1 MKNLKVKKKL
11 WSMFFVLILLMMIPM
26 AVNSIGL
33 GRITDRYRTFVEQN
47 YLAEIYVYNIRLEM
61 DMGVKNILLAAEV
74 STSADMENYLASA
87 EESLNRVGEYIE
99 WFKTSYE
106 GDISKILEY
115 DDVRLQAV
123 DLRPEIFEAIRE
135 NTPKG
140 DARAAQLLADYNKAL
155 EQAGAKITEF
165 AQQLSVNSK
174 DMFTRSMGVKEGIVL
189 FQKEC
194 FVVAIILSAIMVAV
208 TTKAVLKPI
217 QEIDHAIDKMR
228 SGDFSAEI
236 TYTSRDELGHM
247 AENMRAM
254 LISLREITHDQMKMM
269 MGMAEGNFAVKSKDE
284 SIYIGEFKILYDAIQ
299 EIKKRLG
306 ETFVQVQQVARLVTA
321 GSDQVSA
328 GAQHLAHGAM
338 QQASS
343 IEQLA
348 ATITEITQQIKDTA
362 EFSEGSRE
370 DTLRIQ
376 KEAAKSNEDMQEL
389 LKAMGDIS
397 ENSAQIS
404 KIVKT
409 IEDIAFQTN
418 ILSLNA
424 AVEAARAGV
433 AGKGFAVVADEVRNL
448 ASKSADASKS
458 TAALIENSLSAVQR
472 GREITDK
479 TAESLTRVIADINKV
494 AESIT
499 HIAQEAMTQANSVGQ
514 ISIGVDQISG
524 VVQTTSATSQEGAA
538 SSEELSSQAQVLKH
552 LMSQFRWDEDLI
564 QLEEQEDNGANEAL
578 PAHALSQPDSSKY

>member
-74 STSADMENYLASA
+74 SASADMENYLASA

-564 QLEEQEDNGANEAL
+564 QLEEQEDNSANEAL

>member
-1 MKNLKVKKKL
+1 
-11 WSMFFVLILLMMIPM
+11 M

-61 DMGVKNILLAAEV
+61 DTGVKNILLAAEA

-87 EESLNRVGEYIE
+87 EESLNQVGEYIE

-578 PAHALSQPDSSKY
+578 SQPDSSKY

>member
-61 DMGVKNILLAAEV
+61 DMGVKNILLAAEA

-87 EESLNRVGEYIE
+87 EESLNQVGEYIE

-236 TYTSRDELGHM
+236 TYTSRDELGRM

-254 LISLREITHDQMKMM
+254 LISLREIVHDQMEMM

-306 ETFVQVQQVARLVTA
+306 ETFVQVQQVARRVTA

-328 GAQHLAHGAM
+328 GAQHLAQGAT

>member
-61 DMGVKNILLAAEV
+61 DTGVKNILLAAEA

-87 EESLNRVGEYIE
+87 EESLNQVGEYIE

-208 TTKAVLKPI
+208 TTKALLKPI

-306 ETFVQVQQVARLVTA
+306 ETFVQVQQVARLVTV

>member
-61 DMGVKNILLAAEV
+61 DTGVKNILLAAEA

-194 FVVAIILSAIMVAV
+194 FVAAIILSAIMVAV

-564 QLEEQEDNGANEAL
+564 QLEEQEDNSANEAL
-578 PAHALSQPDSSKY
+578 PAHALSKPDSSKY

>member
-11 WSMFFVLILLMMIPM
+11 WSIFFVLILLMMIPM

-61 DMGVKNILLAAEV
+61 DTGVKNILLAAEA

-87 EESLNRVGEYIE
+87 EESLNQVGEYIE

-236 TYTSRDELGHM
+236 TYTSRDELGRM

>member
-1 MKNLKVKKKL
+1 
-11 WSMFFVLILLMMIPM
+11 MFFVLILLMMIPM

-87 EESLNRVGEYIE
+87 EESLNQVGEYIE

-106 GDISKILEY
+106 GDISKIL

-236 TYTSRDELGHM
+236 TYTSRDELGRM

-254 LISLREITHDQMKMM
+254 LISLREIVHDQMEMM

-306 ETFVQVQQVARLVTA
+306 ETFVQVQQVARRVTA

-328 GAQHLAHGAM
+328 GAQHLAQGAT

-564 QLEEQEDNGANEAL
+564 QLEEQEDNSANEAL

>member
-61 DMGVKNILLAAEV
+61 DTGVKNILLAAEV

-306 ETFVQVQQVARLVTA
+306 ETFVQVQQVARLVTV

-578 PAHALSQPDSSKY
+578 PAHALSKPDSSKY

>member
-61 DMGVKNILLAAEV
+61 DTGVKNILLAAEA

-87 EESLNRVGEYIE
+87 EESLNQVGEYIE

-306 ETFVQVQQVARLVTA
+306 ETFVQVQQVARRVTA

-328 GAQHLAHGAM
+328 GAQHLAQGAT

-538 SSEELSSQAQVLKH
+538 SSEELSSQAQVLKR

>member
-1 MKNLKVKKKL
+1 
-11 WSMFFVLILLMMIPM
+11 MFFVLILLMMIPM

-61 DMGVKNILLAAEV
+61 DTGVKNILLAAEA

-115 DDVRLQAV
+115 DEVRLQAV
-123 DLRPEIFEAIRE
+123 DSRPEIFEAIRE

-208 TTKAVLKPI
+208 TTKALLKPI

-228 SGDFSAEI
+228 SGDFSAEV

-254 LISLREITHDQMKMM
+254 LISLREIVHDQMEMM

-564 QLEEQEDNGANEAL
+564 QLEEQEDNSANEAL

>member
-1 MKNLKVKKKL
+1 
-11 WSMFFVLILLMMIPM
+11 MFFVLILLMMIPM

-61 DMGVKNILLAAEV
+61 DTGVKNILLAAEA

-87 EESLNRVGEYIE
+87 EESLNQVGEYIE

-306 ETFVQVQQVARLVTA
+306 ETFVQVQQVARRVTA

-328 GAQHLAHGAM
+328 GAQHLAQGAT

-538 SSEELSSQAQVLKH
+538 SSEDLSSQAQVLKH

>member
-87 EESLNRVGEYIE
+87 EESLNQVGEYIE

-106 GDISKILEY
+106 GDISKIL

-236 TYTSRDELGHM
+236 TYTSRDELGRM

-254 LISLREITHDQMKMM
+254 LISLREIVHDQMEMM

-306 ETFVQVQQVARLVTA
+306 ETFVQVQQVARRVTA

-328 GAQHLAHGAM
+328 GAQHLAQGAT

-564 QLEEQEDNGANEAL
+564 QLEEQEDNSANEAL

>member
-1 MKNLKVKKKL
+1 
-11 WSMFFVLILLMMIPM
+11 MFFVLILLMMIPM

-61 DMGVKNILLAAEV
+61 DTGVKNILLAAEA

-87 EESLNRVGEYIE
+87 EESLNQVGEYIE

-228 SGDFSAEI
+228 SGDFSAEV
-236 TYTSRDELGHM
+236 TYTSRDELGRM

-254 LISLREITHDQMKMM
+254 LISLREIVHDQMEMM

-306 ETFVQVQQVARLVTA
+306 ETFVQVQQVARRVTA

-328 GAQHLAHGAM
+328 GAQHLAQGAT

-538 SSEELSSQAQVLKH
+538 SSEDLSSQAQVLKH

-578 PAHALSQPDSSKY
+578 SQPDSSKY

>member
-1 MKNLKVKKKL
+1 
-11 WSMFFVLILLMMIPM
+11 MFFVLILLMMIPM

-61 DMGVKNILLAAEV
+61 DTGVKNILLAAEA

-538 SSEELSSQAQVLKH
+538 SSEELSSQAQVLKR

>member
-1 MKNLKVKKKL
+1 
-11 WSMFFVLILLMMIPM
+11 MFFVLILLMMIPM

-61 DMGVKNILLAAEV
+61 DTGVKNILLAAEA

-236 TYTSRDELGHM
+236 TYTSRDELGRM

-254 LISLREITHDQMKMM
+254 LISLREIVHDQMEMM

-306 ETFVQVQQVARLVTA
+306 ETFVQVQQVARRVTA

-328 GAQHLAHGAM
+328 GAQHLAQGAT

-458 TAALIENSLSAVQR
+458 TEALIENSLSAVQR

-564 QLEEQEDNGANEAL
+564 QLEEQEDNGANQAL
-578 PAHALSQPDSSKY
+578 PAHALSKPDSSKY

>member
-61 DMGVKNILLAAEV
+61 DTGVKNILLAAEA

-87 EESLNRVGEYIE
+87 EESLNQVGEYIE

-306 ETFVQVQQVARLVTA
+306 ETFVQVQQVARRVTA

-328 GAQHLAHGAM
+328 GAQHLAQGAT

>member
-1 MKNLKVKKKL
+1 
-11 WSMFFVLILLMMIPM
+11 MFFVLILLMMIPM

-61 DMGVKNILLAAEV
+61 DTGVKNILLAAEA

-236 TYTSRDELGHM
+236 TYTSRDELGRM

-254 LISLREITHDQMKMM
+254 LISLREIVHDQMEMM

-306 ETFVQVQQVARLVTA
+306 ETFVQVQQVARRVTA

-328 GAQHLAHGAM
+328 GAQHLAQGAT

-458 TAALIENSLSAVQR
+458 TTALIENSLSAVQR

>member
-1 MKNLKVKKKL
+1 
-11 WSMFFVLILLMMIPM
+11 MFFVLILLMMIPM

-61 DMGVKNILLAAEV
+61 DTGVKNILLAAEA

-87 EESLNRVGEYIE
+87 EESLNQVGEYIE

-115 DDVRLQAV
+115 DEVRLQAV
-123 DLRPEIFEAIRE
+123 DSRPEIFEAIRE

-208 TTKAVLKPI
+208 TTKALLKPI

-228 SGDFSAEI
+228 SGDFSAEV

-254 LISLREITHDQMKMM
+254 LISLREIVHDQMEMM

-306 ETFVQVQQVARLVTA
+306 ETFVQVQQVARRVTA

-328 GAQHLAHGAM
+328 GAQHLAQGAT

>member
-1 MKNLKVKKKL
+1 
-11 WSMFFVLILLMMIPM
+11 MFFVLILLMMIPM

-61 DMGVKNILLAAEV
+61 DTGVKNILLAAEA

-87 EESLNRVGEYIE
+87 EESLNRVGEYIA

-306 ETFVQVQQVARLVTA
+306 ETFVQVQQVARRVTA

-328 GAQHLAHGAM
+328 GAQHLAQGAT

-564 QLEEQEDNGANEAL
+564 QLEEQEDNSANEAL

>member
-61 DMGVKNILLAAEV
+61 DTGVKNILLAAEA

-236 TYTSRDELGHM
+236 TYTSRDELGRM

-254 LISLREITHDQMKMM
+254 LISLREIVHDQMEMM

-306 ETFVQVQQVARLVTA
+306 ETFVQVQQVARRVTA

-328 GAQHLAHGAM
+328 GAQHLAQGAM

-479 TAESLTRVIADINKV
+479 TAESLTHVIADINKV

-564 QLEEQEDNGANEAL
+564 QLEEQEDNSANEAL
-578 PAHALSQPDSSKY
+578 PAHALSKPDSSKY

>member
-61 DMGVKNILLAAEV
+61 DTGVKNILLAAEA

-87 EESLNRVGEYIE
+87 EESLNQVGEYIE

-236 TYTSRDELGHM
+236 TYTSSDELGHM

-306 ETFVQVQQVARLVTA
+306 ETFVQVQQVARRVTA

-328 GAQHLAHGAM
+328 GAQHLAQGAT

-564 QLEEQEDNGANEAL
+564 QLEEQEDNSANEAL
-578 PAHALSQPDSSKY
+578 PAHALSKPDSSKY

>member
-61 DMGVKNILLAAEV
+61 DTGVKNILLAAEA

-87 EESLNRVGEYIE
+87 EESLNQVGEYIE

>member
-61 DMGVKNILLAAEV
+61 DTGVKNILLAAEA

-87 EESLNRVGEYIE
+87 EESLNQVGEYIE

-306 ETFVQVQQVARLVTA
+306 ETFVQVQQVARRVTA

-328 GAQHLAHGAM
+328 GAQHLAQGAT

-538 SSEELSSQAQVLKH
+538 SSEDLSSQAQVLKH

>member
-61 DMGVKNILLAAEV
+61 DTGVKNILLAAEA

-538 SSEELSSQAQVLKH
+538 SSEDLSSQAQVLKH

>member
-61 DMGVKNILLAAEV
+61 DTGVKNILLAAEA

-254 LISLREITHDQMKMM
+254 LISLREIVHDQMEMM

-306 ETFVQVQQVARLVTA
+306 ETFVQVQQVARRVTA

-328 GAQHLAHGAM
+328 GAQHLAQGAT

-564 QLEEQEDNGANEAL
+564 QLEEQEDNSANEAL

>member
-61 DMGVKNILLAAEV
+61 DTGVKNILLAAEA

-87 EESLNRVGEYIE
+87 EESLNQVGEYIE

-208 TTKAVLKPI
+208 TTKALLKPI

-228 SGDFSAEI
+228 SGDFSAEV

-404 KIVKT
+404 RIVKT

>member
-61 DMGVKNILLAAEV
+61 DTGVKNILLAAEA

-140 DARAAQLLADYNKAL
+140 DARAAQLFADYNKAL

-236 TYTSRDELGHM
+236 TYTSRDELGRM

-254 LISLREITHDQMKMM
+254 LISLREIVHDQMEMM

-284 SIYIGEFKILYDAIQ
+284 SIYIGEFKILYNAIQ

>member
-11 WSMFFVLILLMMIPM
+11 WSMFLVLILLMMIPM

-61 DMGVKNILLAAEV
+61 NMGLKNILLAADA
-74 STSADMENYLASA
+74 STNADMESYLASA
-87 EESLNRVGEYIE
+87 EESLNTVGEYID
-99 WFKTSYE
+99 WFKTSYT
-106 GDISKILEY
+106 GDITKILEY
-115 DDVRLQAV
+115 DDVRSQAV
-123 DLRPEIFEAIRE
+123 NLRPEIFEAIRE

-140 DARAAQLLADYNKAL
+140 DARASALLADYNKTL
-155 EQAGAKITEF
+155 NEAGAKVTEF
-165 AQQLSVNSK
+165 AQQLSAESK

-194 FVVAIILSAIMVAV
+194 FVIAVVLSAIMVAL
-208 TTKAVLKPI
+208 TTKAILKPI

-228 SGDFSAEI
+228 EGDFSAEI
-236 TYTSRDELGHM
+236 QYSSRDELGHM

-254 LISLREITHDQMKMM
+254 LVSLRAIVHDQKEMM
-269 MGMAEGNFAVKSKDE
+269 LEMAHGNFAIKSNE
-284 SIYIGEFKILYDAIQ
+284 EGVYVGEFKIMLGAIY
-299 EIKKRLG
+299 EIKKRLSQ
-306 ETFVQVQQVARLVTA
+306 TFVRVQEVARLVTN

-328 GAQHLAHGAM
+328 GAQHLAQGAM

-343 IEQLA
+343 IEELA
-348 ATITEITQQIKDTA
+348 ATITEITEQIKETA
-362 EFSEGSRE
+362 QFSEGSRD

-389 LKAMGDIS
+389 LEAMADIT

-458 TAALIENSLSAVQR
+458 TAALIDNSLNAVQR

-479 TAESLTRVIADINKV
+479 TAESLTHVIQDINKV

-499 HIAQEAMTQANSVGQ
+499 HIAEEATTQANSVGQ

-524 VVQTTSATSQEGAA
+524 VVQTTSATSQQGAA
-538 SSEELSSQAQVLKH
+538 SSEELSSQAQVLKQ
-552 LMSQFRWDEDLI
+552 LMAQFRWDEDMVDLS
-564 QLEEQEDNGANEAL
+564 EEEEHSAASSASVS
-578 PAHALSQPDSSKY
+578 PLSTQDGGKY

>member
-61 DMGVKNILLAAEV
+61 DTGVKNILLAAEA

-87 EESLNRVGEYIE
+87 EESLNQVGEYIE

-228 SGDFSAEI
+228 SGDFSAEV
-236 TYTSRDELGHM
+236 TYTSRDELGRM

-254 LISLREITHDQMKMM
+254 LISLREIVHDQMEMM

-306 ETFVQVQQVARLVTA
+306 ETFVQVQQVARRVTA

-328 GAQHLAHGAM
+328 GAQHLAQGAT

-538 SSEELSSQAQVLKH
+538 SSEDLSSQAQVLKH

-578 PAHALSQPDSSKY
+578 SQPDSSKY

>member
-1 MKNLKVKKKL
+1 
-11 WSMFFVLILLMMIPM
+11 MFFVLILLMMIPM

-61 DMGVKNILLAAEV
+61 DTGVKNILLAAEA

-236 TYTSRDELGHM
+236 TYTSRDELGRM

-254 LISLREITHDQMKMM
+254 LISLREIVHDQMEMM

-306 ETFVQVQQVARLVTA
+306 ETFVQVQQVARRVTA

-328 GAQHLAHGAM
+328 GAQHLAQGAT

>member
-1 MKNLKVKKKL
+1 
-11 WSMFFVLILLMMIPM
+11 
-26 AVNSIGL
+26 
-33 GRITDRYRTFVEQN
+33 
-47 YLAEIYVYNIRLEM
+47 
-61 DMGVKNILLAAEV
+61 
-74 STSADMENYLASA
+74 
-87 EESLNRVGEYIE
+87 
-99 WFKTSYE
+99 
-106 GDISKILEY
+106 
-115 DDVRLQAV
+115 
-123 DLRPEIFEAIRE
+123 
-135 NTPKG
+135 
-140 DARAAQLLADYNKAL
+140 
-155 EQAGAKITEF
+155 
-165 AQQLSVNSK
+165 
-174 DMFTRSMGVKEGIVL
+174 MGVKEGIVL

-217 QEIDHAIDKMR
+217 QEIDHAIDKMS

-236 TYTSRDELGHM
+236 TYTSSDELGHM

-254 LISLREITHDQMKMM
+254 LISLREIVHDQMEMM

-306 ETFVQVQQVARLVTA
+306 ETFVQVQQVARRVTA

-328 GAQHLAHGAM
+328 GAQHLAQGAT

-389 LKAMGDIS
+389 FKAMGDIS

-479 TAESLTRVIADINKV
+479 TAESLTHVIADINKV

>member
-61 DMGVKNILLAAEV
+61 DTGVKNILLAAEA

-115 DDVRLQAV
+115 DEVRLQAV
-123 DLRPEIFEAIRE
+123 DSRPEIFEAIRE

-208 TTKAVLKPI
+208 TTKALLKPI

-228 SGDFSAEI
+228 SGDFSAEV

-578 PAHALSQPDSSKY
+578 PAHALSKPDSSKY

>member
-87 EESLNRVGEYIE
+87 EESLNQVGEYIE

-236 TYTSRDELGHM
+236 TYTSRDELGRM

-254 LISLREITHDQMKMM
+254 LISLREIVHDQMEMM

-306 ETFVQVQQVARLVTA
+306 ETFVQVQQVARRVTA

-328 GAQHLAHGAM
+328 GAQHLAQGAT

>member
-61 DMGVKNILLAAEV
+61 DTGVKNILLAAEA

-87 EESLNRVGEYIE
+87 EESLNQVGEYIE

-140 DARAAQLLADYNKAL
+140 DARAAQLLADYNKTL

-306 ETFVQVQQVARLVTA
+306 ETFVQVQQVARRVTA

-328 GAQHLAHGAM
+328 GAQHLAQGAM

-564 QLEEQEDNGANEAL
+564 QLEEQEDNSANEAL
-578 PAHALSQPDSSKY
+578 PAHALSKPDSSKY

>member
-1 MKNLKVKKKL
+1 
-11 WSMFFVLILLMMIPM
+11 MFFVLILLMMIPM

-284 SIYIGEFKILYDAIQ
+284 SIYVGEFKILYDAIQ

-578 PAHALSQPDSSKY
+578 PAHALSKPDSSKY

>member
-1 MKNLKVKKKL
+1 VKNLKVKKKL

-61 DMGVKNILLAAEV
+61 DTGVKNILLAAEA

-87 EESLNRVGEYIE
+87 EESLNQVGEYIE

>member
-61 DMGVKNILLAAEV
+61 DTGVKNILLAAEA

>member
-61 DMGVKNILLAAEV
+61 DTGVKNILLAAEA

-87 EESLNRVGEYIE
+87 EESLNQVGEYIE

-140 DARAAQLLADYNKAL
+140 DARAAQLLADYNKTL

-564 QLEEQEDNGANEAL
+564 QLEEQEDNSANEAL